1 MLHDLYAL
9 AYISIALEEF
19 DKNKLI
25 VLADHASQK
34 NKRLDISGYLCFKHN
49 MFFQYLEGGK
59 TEVIGL
65 MNEIEMDSRHQV
77 INLIHF
83 GHLKERKFLGW
94 SMRYLDDKQLRDVNL
109 EDMLKWIFTS
119 MKTED
124 SSIDLLKDKVQSM
137 IDQIKVLRGKNVIS

>member
-19 DKNKLI
+19 DMPKLI
-25 VLADHASQK
+25 ALANHANQK

-49 MFFQYLEGGK
+49 MFFQYLEGSK
-59 TEVIGL
+59 TDVVGL
-65 MNEIEMDSRHQV
+65 MDEIEMDSRHQV
-77 INLIHF
+77 INQIDF
-83 GHLKERKFLGW
+83 GHLTERKFLGW
-94 SMRYLDDKQLRDVNL
+94 SMRYLDDEQLCDVNL

-124 SSIDLLKDKVQSM
+124 SSVDLLKDKVQSM
-137 IDQIKVLRGKNVIS
+137 IEQIKVLRGKNVIT